1 MYVISKKDT
10 DYLKKGKKYKVID
23 ADYYEY
29 LIEYKPKHLMW
40 IGKDDTDNFEYHV

>member
-10 DYLKKGKKYKVID
+10 DYLKKDEQYKIVN
-23 ADYYEY
+23 ADYFEY
-29 LIEYKPKHLMW
+29 QIEYRPNNLMW